1 MFDEIGQDIEALFD
15 GFEFSNTLRCS
26 SVNNVGIRVTAEGIL
41 STSENNVSS
50 LSMSQEKPRGSL
62 VVENLSITNEGRVS
76 GEFSIKSSEASK
88 LYLSAQDERSEPGRS
103 IKSSGKIGAEYRS
116 QTLSIDTSIDVI
128 NGPTGR
134 ATFLYDYKPWNIK
147 FAALMFS

>member
-88 LYLSAQDERSEPGRS
+88 LYLSAQMRGQSLAEVSSRRERLEPSTAHR
-103 IKSSGKIGAEYRS
+103 
-116 QTLSIDTSIDVI
+116 L
-128 NGPTGR
+128 
-134 ATFLYDYKPWNIK
+134 
-147 FAALMFS
+147 

>member
-76 GEFSIKSSEASK
+76 GVRKMRGQSLAEVSSRR
-88 LYLSAQDERSEPGRS
+88 ERLEPSTAHR
-103 IKSSGKIGAEYRS
+103 
-116 QTLSIDTSIDVI
+116 L
-128 NGPTGR
+128 
-134 ATFLYDYKPWNIK
+134 
-147 FAALMFS
+147 